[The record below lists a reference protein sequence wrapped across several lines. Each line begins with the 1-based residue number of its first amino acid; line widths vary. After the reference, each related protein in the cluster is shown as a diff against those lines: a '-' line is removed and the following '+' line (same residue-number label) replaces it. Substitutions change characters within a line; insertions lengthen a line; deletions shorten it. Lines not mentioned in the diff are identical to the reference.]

1 MNLPP
6 LYTHQLEAI
15 QAAERGENFVIATG
29 PASGK
34 TLAYQIPTLT
44 RLNQNPRA
52 TALYLAPT
60 KALAQDQYTRL
71 QTLLHQEPTPP
82 IAALYDGDTPAS
94 ARPKIR
100 KNARYLLT
108 NPDMLHLGILPYH
121 TQWQT
126 FLSGL
131 NCIIL
136 DEIHI
141 YRGIFGAHL
150 TNLIRRLRRLC
161 NFYGSQPQYFLTS
174 ATLANPQQHAQTLI
188 QAPVTLIAQ
197 DGSPPRPIH
206 FTLHNPPLTN
216 PQLGLRV
223 PAAQEAVRLTA
234 ENLQNNQQTLIFT
247 RSRRSVE
254 HLLTELQNLTP
265 HAYGYR
271 SGYLPAERR
280 TIETALRNG
289 SARVVVATNALEL
302 GIDIGS
308 LNHVI
313 LIGYPGSIAATR
325 QQIGRA
331 SRKGQPGSATL
342 IATPAPLDQYL
353 IRHPEYL
360 LHSSPEHA
368 ITDPN
373 HPLILLDHLRC
384 TIYEIPFE
392 DGEPFGE
399 LPFSQIQPALQ
410 ALQHLGEIHRGGL
423 RWYWNSEIYPA
434 QRVSLRNISS
444 QRVSLYA
451 QKTLIGEVDG
461 ASAHLLAHPG
471 AIYLHQ
477 ARPYLVQTL
486 DTTENRAELLPANH
500 LPYFTEPISS
510 SNIQLLSLNEQT
522 ATRAWGSVQVETQV
536 IAYRKIDWNTRYVLD
551 IAPLELPPKHLHT
564 TACWLWLTTEQVQTL
579 RAQGLWRSGRND
591 YGPNWQHQRN
601 AARARD
607 GYRCRVCGIP
617 EGERAHHVHHQIP
630 FKKFGNPLHANQ
642 LENLL
647 TLCPACH
654 RRVEM
659 TVHLRSGL
667 SGLAF
672 LLSHLA
678 PLFILC
684 DPADLGSHTD
694 PQSPLTQG
702 QPTVAFYERIPGGIG
717 LSAKFY
723 QLLPQILAAAL
734 ETITACPCEDGCPAC
749 AGPGGEHGEGG
760 KPETRAMLTLFVN
773 QSKPS

>member
-1 MNLPP
+1 MSLPP
-6 LYTHQLEAI
+6 LYPHQTAAL
-15 QAAERGENFVIATG
+15 QAAERGENFIIATG

-34 TLAYQIPTLT
+34 TLAYQIPTLQ
-44 RLNQNPRA
+44 RLHQNPHA

-60 KALAQDQYTRL
+60 KALAQDQLTRL
-71 QTLLHQEPTPP
+71 KNLLAQEPNAPA
-82 IAALYDGDTPAS
+82 AALYDGDTPAS

-100 KNARYLLT
+100 QNARYLLT

-121 TQWQT
+121 TQWQR

-131 NCIIL
+131 TCIIL
-136 DEIHI
+136 DEVHT
-141 YRGIFGAHL
+141 YRGIFGSHL
-150 TNLIRRLRRLC
+150 ANLLRRLRRIC
-161 NFYGSQPQYFLTS
+161 NFYGSTPQYFLAS
-174 ATLANPQQHAQTLI
+174 ATLANPQQHAQSLI
-188 QAPVTLIAQ
+188 QAPVTLI
-197 DGSPPRPIH
+197 DRDESPPRPVH
-206 FTLHNPPLTN
+206 LTLHNPPLTD
-216 PQLGLRV
+216 PKLGLRL
-223 PAAQEAVRLTA
+223 PPEEETLRLAA
-234 ENLQNNQQTLIFT
+234 ENLQNNHQTLIFT

-254 HLLTELQNLTP
+254 HLLTQLHALTP

-280 TIETALRNG
+280 AIETALRNG
-289 SARVVVATNALEL
+289 SARIVVATNALEL

-308 LNHVI
+308 LDSVI
-313 LIGYPGSIAATR
+313 LLGYPGSIAATR

-331 SRKGQPGSATL
+331 SRKGQPATATL

-360 LHSSPEHA
+360 LHGSPEHA
-368 ITDPN
+368 LTDPN

-384 TIYEIPFE
+384 AAYEIPFE
-392 DGEPFGE
+392 DGEPFGD

-434 QRVSLRNISS
+434 QRISLRSAAA
-444 QRVSLYA
+444 QRVALYT
-451 QKTLIGEVDG
+451 QNTLIGELDTP
-461 ASAHLLAHPG
+461 SSHWLAHPG

-477 ARPYLVQTL
+477 ARPYLVQNL
-486 DTTENRAELLPANH
+486 NLTENRAELLPADTIPYYTEANIHSELH
-500 LPYFTEPISS
+500 L
-510 SNIQLLSLNEQT
+510 QQT
-522 ATRAWGSVQVETQV
+522 QQHTQTRAHGQVIVQTQV
-536 IAYRKIDWNTRYVLD
+536 VGYRKLDWHTHHV
-551 IAPLELPPKHLHT
+551 IGIEPLEMPIQNLHT
-564 TACWLWLTTEQVQTL
+564 TACWLWFTPPQVETL
-579 RAQGLWRSGRND
+579 RAQGLWRNSRND
-591 YGPNWQHQRN
+591 YGSNWDAQRN

-607 GYRCRVCGIP
+607 GYRCQVCGIL
-617 EGERAHHVHHQIP
+617 EGARAHHVHHKIP
-630 FKKFGNPLHANQ
+630 FKKFGDPLQANQ

-647 TLCPACH
+647 TLCPTCH

-659 TVHLRSGL
+659 SVRLRSGL

-694 PQSPLTQG
+694 PQSALTEG
-702 QPTVAFYERIPGGIG
+702 QPTVAFYERVPGGIG

-723 QLLPQILAAAL
+723 DLLPQILTAAL
-734 ETITACPCEDGCPAC
+734 ETIRTCPCEDGCPSC
-749 AGPGGEHGEGG
+749 AGPGGENGEGG
-760 KPETRAMLTLFVN
+760 KPETRAMLELLT
-773 QSKPS
+773 SDK